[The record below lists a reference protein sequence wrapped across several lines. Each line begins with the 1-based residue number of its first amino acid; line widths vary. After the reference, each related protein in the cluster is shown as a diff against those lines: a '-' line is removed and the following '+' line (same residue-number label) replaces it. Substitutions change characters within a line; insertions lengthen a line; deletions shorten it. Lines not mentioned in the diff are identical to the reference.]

1 MTRPQVSACGLF
13 LLLALAGCALR
24 DRDASDYLYDNR
36 AAALFYCDPAGGPG
50 GRSPFV
56 PRGGDIDACHDYVG
70 GDWR

>member
-1 MTRPQVSACGLF
+1 VRGLF
-13 LLLALAGCALR
+13 LLLALVGCAPR

-56 PRGGDIDACHDYVG
+56 PRGGALDACHDYVG